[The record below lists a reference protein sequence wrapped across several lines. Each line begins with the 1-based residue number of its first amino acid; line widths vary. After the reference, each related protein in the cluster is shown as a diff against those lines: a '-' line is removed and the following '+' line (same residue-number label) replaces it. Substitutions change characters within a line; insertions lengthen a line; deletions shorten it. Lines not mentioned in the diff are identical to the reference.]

1 LKDPV
6 AEKQSPIETD
16 AIVIGAG
23 PVGLYQVFQLGLLG
37 IKAHVID
44 ALPQAGGQCVELY
57 ADKPIYD
64 IPGIPF
70 CTGQNLIDLL
80 QEQIKVLKTPFHFNQ
95 EVTLVQKRAD
105 GRFDVQTSQATFIS
119 KVIIVS
125 AGVGA
130 FKPRKLSLPGIDTY
144 EGKQVFYKFS
154 QAKQYAD
161 QDVVINGG
169 ETAALEAAVALTG
182 IAKSITLVHRRDVF
196 KAEESLVQRFQDLCA
211 ESLIKVQLGQATNFK
226 TNGERL
232 SSLEVADFDGQVHD
246 LPLDA
251 LLPLLGISPKL
262 GPIADWG
269 IDLENKQVLVD
280 TEKFQSSTDG
290 IFAVGDINTYP
301 GKKKLIVC
309 GFHEATLAAYGCAA
323 HIYPGQAIHLQ
334 YTTTSPKLHEI
345 LGVKPQA

>member
-1 LKDPV
+1 M
-6 AEKQSPIETD
+6 AEKQLTIETD

-37 IKAHVID
+37 IKAHLID

-70 CTGQNLIDLL
+70 CTGQDLIDRL
-80 QEQIKVLKTPFHFNQ
+80 QEQIKVLQTPTHFKQ
-95 EVTLVQKRAD
+95 EVTLVEKRGD
-105 GRFDVQTSQATFIS
+105 GRFDVHTSQETFIS

-130 FKPRKLSLPGIDTY
+130 FKPRKLSLPGIDSF
-144 EGKQVFYKFS
+144 EGKQVFYKLG
-154 QAKQYAD
+154 QANQYAG

-169 ETAALEAAVALTG
+169 ETSALEAAVALVG

-196 KAEESLVQRFQDLCA
+196 KADESLIQRFQALCA
-211 ESLIKVQLGQATNFK
+211 QGLIKVQLGQVTNFK
-226 TNGERL
+226 TNDGRII
-232 SSLEVADFDGQVHD
+232 SLEVTDFDGQTHH

-280 TEKFQSSTDG
+280 TEKFQSSTAG

-323 HIYPGQAIHLQ
+323 HIHPGQVIHLQ

-345 LGVKPQA
+345 LGVTPQA

>member
-1 LKDPV
+1 V
-6 AEKQSPIETD
+6 AEKQAPIETD

-37 IKAHVID
+37 IKAHLID

-70 CTGQNLIDLL
+70 CTGQDLIDRL
-80 QEQIKVLKTPFHFNQ
+80 QEQIKVLKTPSHFNQ

-105 GRFDVQTSQATFIS
+105 GRFDVQTSQETFIS

-130 FKPRKLSLPGIDTY
+130 FKPRKLSLPGIDNY
-144 EGKQVFYKFS
+144 EGKQVFYKLG
-154 QAKQYAD
+154 QDKQYAN

-182 IAKSITLVHRRDVF
+182 IAKSITLIHRRDVY
-196 KAEESLVQRFQDLCA
+196 KAEASLIQRFQDLCTQG
-211 ESLIKVQLGQATNFK
+211 LIKVQLGQVTNFK
-226 TNGERL
+226 ATGEKL
-232 SSLEVADFDGQVHD
+232 SSLEVTDFDGQTHH
-246 LPLDA
+246 LPLDT

-280 TEKFQSSTDG
+280 TEKFQSSTVG

-323 HIYPGQAIHLQ
+323 HIHPGQVIHLQ
-334 YTTTSPKLHEI
+334 YTTTSSKLHEI
-345 LGVKPQA
+345 LGVTPQA

>member
-1 LKDPV
+1 MAD
-6 AEKQSPIETD
+6 KQVTIETD

-37 IKAHVID
+37 IKAHLID

-70 CTGQNLIDLL
+70 CTGQELIDRL
-80 QEQIKVLKTPFHFNQ
+80 QEQIKVLKTPSHFNQ

-105 GRFDVQTSQATFIS
+105 GRFDVQTSQETFIS

-130 FKPRKLSLPGIDTY
+130 FKPRKLSLPGIDAY
-144 EGKQVFYKFS
+144 EGKQVFYKLG
-154 QAKQYAD
+154 QVKQYAD
-161 QDVVINGG
+161 QDIVINGG
-169 ETAALEAAVALTG
+169 ETAALEAAVALAG

-196 KAEESLVQRFQDLCA
+196 KAEEPLIQRFQSLCA
-211 ESLIKVQLGQATNFK
+211 EGLIKVQLGQVTNFK
-226 TNGERL
+226 ATDEKLN
-232 SSLEVADFDGQVHD
+232 SLEVTDFDGQTHD
-246 LPLDA
+246 LRLDV

-262 GPIADWG
+262 GAIADWG

-280 TEKFQSSTDG
+280 TENFESSTAG

-345 LGVKPQA
+345 LGVTPQA

>member
-1 LKDPV
+1 V
-6 AEKQSPIETD
+6 ADKQATIETD

-37 IKAHVID
+37 IKAHLID

-70 CTGQNLIDLL
+70 CTGQELIDRL
-80 QEQIKVLKTPFHFNQ
+80 QEQIKVLKTPSHFNQ
-95 EVTLVQKRAD
+95 EVTLAEKRAD
-105 GRFDVQTSQATFIS
+105 GRFNVQTTQETFIS

-130 FKPRKLSLPGIDTY
+130 FKARKLALPGIDSY
-144 EGKQVFYKFS
+144 ESKQVFYKLKE
-154 QAKQYAD
+154 AKQFAQ

-169 ETAALEAAVALTG
+169 ESAALEAAIQLAG
-182 IAKSITLVHRRDVF
+182 IAKNVTLVHRRDVF
-196 KAEESLVQRFQDLCA
+196 KAEKSLIQRFQDLCTQG
-211 ESLIKVQLGQATNFK
+211 LIKVQLGQVTNFK
-226 TNGERL
+226 ASGEKL
-232 SSLEVADFDGQVHD
+232 SSLEVTDFDGQKHH

-280 TEKFQSSTDG
+280 TEKFQSSTAG

-323 HIYPGQAIHLQ
+323 LVYPGQAIHLQ

-345 LGVKPQA
+345 LGVTPQA

>member
-1 LKDPV
+1 MAD
-6 AEKQSPIETD
+6 KQVTIETD

-37 IKAHVID
+37 IKAHLID

-70 CTGQNLIDLL
+70 CTGQELINRL
-80 QEQIKVLKTPFHFNQ
+80 QEQIKVLKTPSHFNQ

-105 GRFDVQTSQATFIS
+105 GRFDVQTSQETFIS

-130 FKPRKLSLPGIDTY
+130 FKPRKLSLPGIDAH
-144 EGKQVFYKFS
+144 EGKQVFYKLG
-154 QAKQYAD
+154 QVKQYAD
-161 QDVVINGG
+161 QDIVINGG
-169 ETAALEAAVALTG
+169 ETAALEAAVALAG

-196 KAEESLVQRFQDLCA
+196 KAEEPLIQRFQSLCA
-211 ESLIKVQLGQATNFK
+211 EGLIKVQLGQVTNFK
-226 TNGERL
+226 ATDEKLN
-232 SSLEVADFDGQVHD
+232 SLEVTDFDGQTHD
-246 LPLDA
+246 LRLDV

-262 GPIADWG
+262 GAIADWG

-280 TEKFQSSTDG
+280 TENFESSTAG

-345 LGVKPQA
+345 LGVTPQA

>member
-1 LKDPV
+1 MSD
-6 AEKQSPIETD
+6 KQAIIETD

-37 IKAHVID
+37 IKAHLID

-70 CTGQNLIDLL
+70 CTGQELIDRL
-80 QEQIKVLKTPFHFNQ
+80 QEQIKVLQTPTHFNQ

-105 GRFDVQTSQATFIS
+105 GRFDVQTSQETFIS

-130 FKPRKLSLPGIDTY
+130 FKARKLSLPGIDAHEDT
-144 EGKQVFYKFS
+144 QVFYKFK
-154 QAKQYAD
+154 QAKQFAQ

-169 ETAALEAAVALTG
+169 ETAALEAAVALAG
-182 IAKSITLVHRRDVF
+182 IAKSVTLVHRRDVF
-196 KAEESLVQRFQDLCA
+196 KANESLIQRFQKLCA
-211 ESLIKVQLGQATNFK
+211 EGLIKVQVGQVTNFK
-226 TNGERL
+226 ASGEKI
-232 SSLEVADFDGQVHD
+232 SSLEVTDFDGQTYH

-280 TEKFQSSTDG
+280 TEKFQSSTAG

-323 HIYPGQAIHLQ
+323 HVYPGQAIHLQ

-345 LGVKPQA
+345 LGVTPQA

>member
-1 LKDPV
+1 MAD
-6 AEKQSPIETD
+6 KQVTIETD

-37 IKAHVID
+37 IKAHLID

-70 CTGQNLIDLL
+70 CTGQELIDRL
-80 QEQIKVLKTPFHFNQ
+80 QEQIKVLKTPSHFNQ
-95 EVTLVQKRAD
+95 EVMLVQKRAD
-105 GRFDVQTSQATFIS
+105 GRFDVQTSQETFIS

-130 FKPRKLSLPGIDTY
+130 FKPRKLSLPGIDAY
-144 EGKQVFYKFS
+144 EGKQVFYKLG
-154 QAKQYAD
+154 QVKQYAD
-161 QDVVINGG
+161 QDIVINGG
-169 ETAALEAAVALTG
+169 ETAALEAAVALAG

-196 KAEESLVQRFQDLCA
+196 KAEEPLIQRFQSLCA
-211 ESLIKVQLGQATNFK
+211 EGLIKVQLGQVTNFK
-226 TNGERL
+226 ATDEKLN
-232 SSLEVADFDGQVHD
+232 SLEVTDFDGQTHD
-246 LPLDA
+246 LRLDI

-262 GPIADWG
+262 GAIADWG

-280 TEKFQSSTDG
+280 TENFESSTAG
-290 IFAVGDINTYP
+290 VFAVGDINTYP

-345 LGVKPQA
+345 LGVTPQA

>member
-1 LKDPV
+1 V
-6 AEKQSPIETD
+6 ADKQVTIETD

-37 IKAHVID
+37 IKAHLID

-70 CTGQNLIDLL
+70 CTGQDLIDRL
-80 QEQIKVLKTPFHFNQ
+80 QEQIKVLQTPFHFNQ

-105 GRFDVQTSQATFIS
+105 GRFDVQTSQETFIS

-130 FKPRKLSLPGIDTY
+130 FKPRKLSLPGIDSY
-144 EGKQVFYKFS
+144 EGKQVFYKLG
-154 QAKQYAD
+154 QAKQYAN

-196 KAEESLVQRFQDLCA
+196 KAEESLIQRFQELCTQG
-211 ESLIKVQLGQATNFK
+211 LIKIQLGQVTNFK
-226 TNGERL
+226 ATDAKLN
-232 SSLEVADFDGQVHD
+232 SIEVTDFDGQTYH
-246 LPLDA
+246 LPLDT

-280 TEKFQSSTDG
+280 TEKFQSSTVG

-323 HIYPGQAIHLQ
+323 HIHPGQVIHLQ

-345 LGVKPQA
+345 LGVTPQA

>member
-1 LKDPV
+1 M
-6 AEKQSPIETD
+6 AEKQAPIETD

-37 IKAHVID
+37 IKTHVID

-70 CTGQNLIDLL
+70 CTGQELIDRL
-80 QEQIKVLKTPFHFNQ
+80 QEQIKVLQTPFHFNQ
-95 EVTLVQKRAD
+95 EVTLVHKRAD
-105 GRFDVQTSQATFIS
+105 GRFDVQTSQETFIS
-119 KVIIVS
+119 KVIVVS

-130 FKPRKLSLPGIDTY
+130 FKPRKLSLSGIAPY
-144 EGKQVFYKFS
+144 EGKQVFYKLG
-154 QAKQYAD
+154 QARQYAD
-161 QDVVINGG
+161 QDIVINGG
-169 ETAALEAAVALTG
+169 ETAALEAAVALSG

-196 KAEESLVQRFQDLCA
+196 KAEESLIQRFQSLCT
-211 ESLIKVQLGQATNFK
+211 EGLIKVQLGQVTNFK
-226 TNGERL
+226 ATGEKL
-232 SSLEVADFDGQVHD
+232 SSLEVTDFAGQPHD
-246 LPLDA
+246 LRLDA

-280 TEKFQSSTDG
+280 TEKFQSSTAG

-301 GKKKLIVC
+301 GKKKLILC

>member
-1 LKDPV
+1 M

-70 CTGQNLIDLL
+70 CTGQDLIDRLK
-80 QEQIKVLKTPFHFNQ
+80 EQIKVLQTPAHFNQ
-95 EVTLVQKRAD
+95 EVTLIEKRAD
-105 GRFDVQTSQATFIS
+105 GRFDVQTSQETFIS
-119 KVIIVS
+119 KVIVVS

-130 FKPRKLSLPGIDTY
+130 FKPRRLSLPGIDSH
-144 EGKQVFYKFS
+144 EGKQVFYKLG
-154 QAKQYAD
+154 QVKLYAG

-169 ETAALEAAVALTG
+169 ETAALEAAVALVG

-196 KAEESLVQRFQDLCA
+196 KAEESLIQRFQDLCA
-211 ESLIKVQLGQATNFK
+211 QGAIKVQLGQVTNFK
-226 TNGERL
+226 VIGAKL
-232 SSLEVADFDGQVHD
+232 SSLEVTDFEGQSHD
-246 LPLDA
+246 LLLDA

-269 IDLENKQVLVD
+269 IDLESKQVLVD
-280 TEKFQSSTDG
+280 TEKFQSSTAG

-309 GFHEATLAAYGCAA
+309 GFHEATLAAYGCAT

-345 LGVKPQA
+345 LGVTPQA

>member
-1 LKDPV
+1 MAD
-6 AEKQSPIETD
+6 QRSIIETD

-37 IKAHVID
+37 IKAHLID

-70 CTGQNLIDLL
+70 CTGQELIDRL
-80 QEQIKVLKTPFHFNQ
+80 QEQIKVLKTPSHFNQ

-105 GRFDVQTSQATFIS
+105 GRFDVQTSKEVFVS
-119 KVIIVS
+119 KVIIVC

-130 FKPRKLSLPGIDTY
+130 FKARKLSLPGLDVH
-144 EGKQVFYKFS
+144 EGTQVFYKFKEANQFS
-154 QAKQYAD
+154 K
-161 QDVVINGG
+161 QDVIINGG
-169 ETAALEAAVALTG
+169 ETAALEAAIDLAG
-182 IAKSITLVHRRDVF
+182 IAKSVTLVHRRDVF
-196 KAEESLVQRFQDLCA
+196 KADESLVQRFQSLCT
-211 ESLIKVQLGQATNFK
+211 EGLIKIQVGQISHFK
-226 TNGERL
+226 TSDKKLTN
-232 SSLEVADFDGQVHD
+232 LEVTDFDGQTHD
-246 LPLDA
+246 LPVDT

-262 GPIADWG
+262 GPISEWG

-280 TEKFQSSTDG
+280 TEKFQSSSAG

-323 HIYPGQAIHLQ
+323 HIHPGQAIHLQ

-345 LGVKPQA
+345 LGVKP